1 MFLYLL
7 AVIPCDWITKRAVIN
22 CIVESKAQANPE
34 LCQKAISSNVGQALG
49 SVYKSQDD
57 EAVLYTLEQ
66 ALVLILVIGR
76 WLLPKGSI
84 SRDQLSQLLLVYVGM
99 AADIMEFTEIIKEDE
114 IRKVNMLNNN
124 HFVNAVI
131 LFWSMSLF
139 QFTLT
144 ISGTER
150 TAQRLEKEKAKIEEE
165 LHKVKESEKT
175 RKRNR
180 VGPALYATKV
190 AESQEKNEIRL
201 KFIQT
206 KNGLEIKPD
215 IPENDVEKAPET
227 NTHQLGCM
235 QKLERCYTNMG
246 KIVNEYIELVSLLV
260 PMLMQDGP
268 FLIIRLIAIAYYEV
282 NHDTLYFLTVK
293 NALVIMLQIYRIFV
307 LYYKPPQE
315 DPDIFAE
322 FARKR
327 LSNVQTAIRGVQNTR
342 LAIRLVSR
350 LQKQARRHKARPGYK
365 ADGSKY
371 GWERNTMA

>member
-1 MFLYLL
+1 MEKIFHYLAALFSRFLFLIHAVLMICWLVLVKDNNLYFIFVSLLVALVIETFITVGFRKGHEYAGFCPSMFLYLL

-22 CIVESKAQANPE
+22 FFHIF
-34 LCQKAISSNVGQALG
+34 QALG

-150 TAQRLEKEKAKIEEE
+150 TAQL
-165 LHKVKESEKT
+165 
-175 RKRNR
+175 
-180 VGPALYATKV
+180 
-190 AESQEKNEIRL
+190 
-201 KFIQT
+201 
-206 KNGLEIKPD
+206 
-215 IPENDVEKAPET
+215 
-227 NTHQLGCM
+227 
-235 QKLERCYTNMG
+235 
-246 KIVNEYIELVSLLV
+246 NEYIELVSLLV

-307 LYYKPPQE
+307 LY
-315 DPDIFAE
+315 
-322 FARKR
+322 
-327 LSNVQTAIRGVQNTR
+327 
-342 LAIRLVSR
+342 
-350 LQKQARRHKARPGYK
+350 
-365 ADGSKY
+365 
-371 GWERNTMA
+371 